1 MNPDQLMELFNRLRE
16 WMLDAPSGHTHEAGF
31 TLRRSGLE
39 IKLEARTADERR
51 LANVKIVLWLELSLA
66 RMNIALHYA
75 EMAILEMAEM
85 MDTKV
90 SGG

>member
-1 MNPDQLMELFNRLRE
+1 MVAEPGRL
-16 WMLDAPSGHTHEAGF
+16 
-31 TLRRSGLE
+31 
-39 IKLEARTADERR
+39 ARTADERR
-51 LANVKIVLWLELSLA
+51 LANVKIVLWRELSLA

-85 MDTKV
+85 TDMKV